1 MEPSDILKVVWKEV
15 RVGVIVGF
23 VLAVVNFIRLMIQYP
38 GNTLICVTLSD
49 PDDWVD
55 HRRLLDTCKKQYTT
69 YKLDRRVQVPVVG
82 GRESY
87 VTAELRYSQ
96 TALNATYTVRLY
108 YYPFV
113 YAPVKKGDVIGYACI
128 NQIIVPMRAQEDIEI
143 YATEE

>member
-1 MEPSDILKVVWKEV
+1 MSAVKYKE
-15 RVGVIVGF
+15 
-23 VLAVVNFIRLMIQYP
+23 

-55 HRRLLDTCKKQYTT
+55 HRRLLDACKKQYTT

-87 VTAELRYSQ
+87 VTAAFRYSQ

-128 NQIIVPMRAQEDIEI
+128 NQITVPMRAQEDIEI